1 MIEHYFSRT
10 SVLTRLRH
18 GLLGP
23 YLDELATALHQQ
35 GYARDSIRHYLRACD
50 QFGRWLTHQGYTTQ
64 EVDEALVERYL
75 RGLPRRP
82 LGRQPQL
89 AEGLPHLLQL
99 LRQCGVITLPPAPS
113 PATADDHWLRRYQD
127 YLAHVLGAA
136 VTTQQNSLPIAKRLL
151 DAYSQAGHVE
161 WDAIPAQAITAF
173 VCQEATPRPG
183 GGRKGLT
190 AAVGGFL
197 RFLVFCGE
205 LRPGV
210 EAAVPQL
217 RQWPHASLPQCLT
230 AAQIEQVLATC
241 TGSAPYH
248 LRDQAILLLLARL
261 GLRAHEVVTLRF
273 DDIAWRQGQLRLLP
287 GKTHHERLLPLS
299 HEVGEAIVRYLRQG
313 RPTSTSRRVLLTCRA
328 PFRPFAGASAI
339 TQIAQ
344 RAMRRASLPDAPLVG
359 AHIFRHSA
367 ASQMVNRGASF
378 KDVADVLGHHSLQTT
393 GIYAKLDLEALA
405 AVALPWL
412 GDAS

>member
-23 YLDELATALHQQ
+23 YLDELATTLQQQ

-50 QFGRWLTHQGYTTQ
+50 QFGQWLTHQGYAAQ
-64 EVDEALVERYL
+64 EVNEALVERYL
-75 RGLPRRP
+75 SGLPRRP
-82 LGRQPQL
+82 AGRQPQA
-89 AEGLPHLLQL
+89 AEGLPHLLRL
-99 LRQCGVITLPPAPS
+99 LRQCAIIAPPPPS
-113 PATADDHWLRRYQD
+113 AATAHDHWLQRYED

-136 VTTQQNSLPIAKRLL
+136 VTTQKNYLPIARRLL
-151 DAYSQAGHVE
+151 EACCQDGDVQ
-161 WDAIPAQAITAF
+161 WDIIPAQAITAF
-173 VCQEATPRPG
+173 ICQEATTRTG
-183 GGRKGLT
+183 GGRAVLI
-190 AAVGGFL
+190 AAVRGFL

-210 EAAVPQL
+210 EAAVPKL
-217 RQWPHASLPQCLT
+217 RQWTHASLPPCLT
-230 AAQIEQVLATC
+230 AAQVAQVLATC
-241 TGSAPYH
+241 PGSAPYH

-261 GLRAHEVVTLRF
+261 GLRAHEVVTLRL
-273 DDIAWRQGQLRLLP
+273 DDIDWRQGHLRLLP

-299 HEVGEAIVRYLRQG
+299 HEVGEAVARYLRQG
-313 RPTSTSRRVLLTCRA
+313 RPTSTSRRVFLTCRA

-405 AVALPWL
+405 AVALPWM
-412 GDAS
+412 GDAT